1 MKVQE
6 SKEEIDMATVVDV
19 AKKAKVCPSTVS
31 RYIRSPELV
40 SKEKAK
46 VIEKAINELGYT
58 RNLGAS
64 FLKSCKTN
72 IVGLVLPSNYN
83 TFFASLLAKI
93 NVATKALNKQLIVLY
108 ASDFDEV
115 KNQIRVL
122 LSLRAES
129 ILFIPERKSH
139 TIRTLTFSNHCYALQ
154 LFIDSFSQFDSLVVD
169 DTYGAYLAAKE
180 LIENGNTNI
189 VLIDNEN
196 DVYTK
201 RLAGVKKA
209 YEEYNIDLNQLMTIT
224 LEPNDDIE
232 EKLKSFFTKHV
243 PEGIISVTETL
254 SQQVCLVLNSLQISI
269 PNDVSLIVY
278 DDSNWAKLCAYTAIS
293 QPSDVIVNNIKDL
306 LKKGQTEKI
315 ENVVIQP
322 LLVKRQSV
330 QNRRK

>member
-1 MKVQE
+1 
-6 SKEEIDMATVVDV
+6 MATVVDV

-40 SKEKAK
+40 SKEKAE
-46 VIEKAINELGYT
+46 VIEQAINELGYT

-129 ILFIPERKSH
+129 ILFIPERRSH
-139 TIRTLTFSNHCYALQ
+139 TIRTLTFSNNCYALQ

-180 LIENGNTNI
+180 LIENGNTDI
-189 VLIDNEN
+189 VLIDHEN
-196 DVYTK
+196 DVYMK
-201 RLAGVKKA
+201 RLEGVLKA
-209 YEEYNIDLNQLMTIT
+209 YQEYHIDQKELATIP
-224 LEPNDDIE
+224 LQPNE
-232 EKLKSFFTKHV
+232 NVQEKLKTIFKHHI
-243 PEGIISVTETL
+243 PQGIISVTETL
-254 SQQVCLVLNSLQISI
+254 SQQVCLVLNSLHISI
-269 PNDVSLIVY
+269 PRDVSLIIY
-278 DDSNWAKLCAYTAIS
+278 DDSDWAKLCSYTAIS
-293 QPSDVIVNNIKDL
+293 QPSDIIVEQIQNL

-315 ENVVIQP
+315 EKVVIQP
-322 LLVKRQSV
+322 LLMKRQSV
-330 QNRRK
+330 LDRRK